1 MVFKFQSNNCH
12 QLLSR
17 CSLNVRYCSELY
29 TIFVESSFNGGIL
42 RNSPQA
48 AQLLLVRDRVG
59 SLSDSKDEQQVGD
72 EQVGTQVSDGVLR
85 KRFKTTYPVAL
96 SHLATLME
104 VED

>member
-1 MVFKFQSNNCH
+1 M
-12 QLLSR
+12 
-17 CSLNVRYCSELY
+17 
-29 TIFVESSFNGGIL
+29 

-48 AQLLLVRDRVG
+48 TQLLLVRDRVG

-85 KRFKTTYPVAL
+85 KRFKTTDPVAL